1 MGASITALTVQAGV
15 RQREALLLEI
25 NIILPHFLECL
36 ENPLVVYKGVV
47 SSTLKLW
54 RDSLL
59 Q

>member
-1 MGASITALTVQAGV
+1 MGASIAALTVKAGM

-25 NIILPHFLECL
+25 NIILDYFLECL

-54 RDSLL
+54 YK
-59 Q
+59 